1 MGEPSLP
8 LYKSGFMY
16 DDFIW
21 AVSCVMSR
29 QNEIPSK
36 SAPSPTLALI
46 PLWDLCNHCSGH
58 ISTYFNVESSTC
70 DCYAQQDFK
79 ANDEFKIFYGQRS
92 NSELLLQQGFVYH
105 DNEFDSYHI
114 KLGKRNMA
122 ELSFHLCS
130 YGPHNVRVLS
140 DCYHRFEFHGR

>member
-1 MGEPSLP
+1 MGEESLP
-8 LYKSGFMY
+8 IFKSGFLY

-36 SAPSPTLALI
+36 SGLPSPTLALI

-70 DCYAQQDFK
+70 DCYAQCDFK
-79 ANDEFKIFYGQRS
+79 VNEEFRIFYGPRT
-92 NSELLLQQGFVYH
+92 NSELLLQQGFVYLQ
-105 DNEFDSYHI
+105 NESDSYSI
-114 KLGKRNMA
+114 KLGKI
-122 ELSFHLCS
+122 F
-130 YGPHNVRVLS
+130 P
-140 DCYHRFEFHGR
+140 

>member
-1 MGEPSLP
+1 MQATGEESLP
-8 LYKSGFMY
+8 LFKSGFSY

-36 SAPSPTLALI
+36 ASLLSPTLALI

-58 ISTYFNVESSTC
+58 ISTYFNAESSTC

-79 ANDEFKIFYGQRS
+79 ADEEFRIFYGPRS
-92 NSELLLQQGFVYH
+92 NAELLLQQGFVYLQ
-105 DNEFDSYHI
+105 NKFDSYQI
-114 KLGKRNMA
+114 KLGKTI
-122 ELSFHLCS
+122 F
-130 YGPHNVRVLS
+130 V
-140 DCYHRFEFHGR
+140 

>member
-1 MGEPSLP
+1 MVSLP
-8 LYKSGFMY
+8 IFKSEFTY

-36 SAPSPTLALI
+36 PTLPSPTLALI

-79 ANDEFKIFYGQRS
+79 ANEEFQIFYGGRT
-92 NSELLLQQGFVYH
+92 NLELLLQQGFVYPQ
-105 DNEFDSYHI
+105 NEFDSYHI
-114 KLGKRNMA
+114 KLGN
-122 ELSFHLCS
+122 
-130 YGPHNVRVLS
+130 
-140 DCYHRFEFHGR
+140 